1 MKEKCKAQAM
11 TLHDLVSQSWEIA
24 EAKGWHRL
32 SATFVERLC
41 LIHSEV
47 SEALEDYRSGRDITE
62 VYYENDRPGQKDK
75 PAGIPIELADIMIR
89 VGDLCAVY
97 QIDIEDA
104 IKLKHAYNRTRPVL
118 HGGKRL

>member
-1 MKEKCKAQAM
+1 MKEKYKAPAM
-11 TLHDLVSQSWEIA
+11 TLKDLVSESWAIA
-24 EAKGWHRL
+24 EAAGWHAL
-32 SATFVERLC
+32 VVTIVERLC

-47 SEALEDYRSGRDITE
+47 SEAVEDFRSGRQAAEI
-62 VYYENDRPGQKDK
+62 YYENDKAGSKDK

-89 VGDLCAVY
+89 VCDMCAVY
-97 QIDIEDA
+97 QIDIEEA

>member
-1 MKEKCKAQAM
+1 MKEKYKPAAM
-11 TLHDLVSQSWEIA
+11 TIKDLVSESWAIA
-24 EAKGWHRL
+24 EATGWHAL
-32 SATFVERLC
+32 VVTFVERLC

-47 SEALEDYRSGRDITE
+47 SEAVEDFRSGRQATE
-62 VYYENDRPGQKDK
+62 VYYETDRTGSKGK

-89 VGDLCAVY
+89 VCDLCAVY